1 MSQSRSRQSGRRGAR
16 RTESPEIRIVYRN
29 QISKKTAAII
39 STIVVAFIVIVI
51 FVTNYFNLDSKYMRL
66 NVITIDDISVN
77 MDYFVKRAIFSGSD
91 PMSLLS
97 NIAKEKI
104 VTLAAPELGIDVS
117 DEVIDDRLRE
127 IARGTSDTISEEEFK
142 EWYRQT
148 LNESRLSDSEYRE
161 LVEINI
167 ISEIIRD
174 AIAAQTP
181 TKIEQ
186 IHSHS
191 IMVPTEKEALEVKE
205 RLEAGEDFATL
216 ARELSIDGTT
226 RDKGGDVGW
235 TPRGILNPQIEYD
248 VWDME
253 TGVISDP
260 IIFYDIEDPSN
271 MEPLGFYIFMVSE
284 RVDAREVDEDFLP
297 TLYNNAFDAWY
308 IEESKQHEIQY
319 HGLYN
324 GFDSEAYAWVNFQ
337 VSKRNR

>member
-1 MSQSRSRQSGRRGAR
+1 MSQSRSRQSGGRGTR
-16 RTESPEIRIVYRN
+16 RTESPEVRIVYRN

-39 STIVVAFIVIVI
+39 SAVVIAFIVIVI
-51 FVTNYFNLDSKYMRL
+51 FITNYFNLDSKYMRL
-66 NVITIDDISVN
+66 NVITVDDISVN
-77 MDYFVKRAIFSGSD
+77 MDYLVKRAIFSGSD
-91 PMSLLS
+91 PMSLLGTIS
-97 NIAKEKI
+97 REKVI
-104 VTLAAPELGIDVS
+104 LLTAPELDIEISEEAIDN
-117 DEVIDDRLRE
+117 RLRE
-127 IARGTSDTISEEEFK
+127 IARGTSDTISDDEFK
-142 EWYRQT
+142 EWYRQMI
-148 LNESRLSDSEYRE
+148 NESRLSDAEYRE
-161 LVEINI
+161 LAK
-167 ISEIIRD
+167 ISVIQDIIRD

-181 TKIEQ
+181 TKVEQ

-191 IMVPTEKEALEVKE
+191 IMVATEKEALEVKK

-216 ARELSIDGTT
+216 ARELSIDGMT

-235 TPRGILNPQIEYD
+235 TPRGVLNPQIEYD
-248 VWDME
+248 VWDLE

-284 RVDAREVDEDFLP
+284 RADAREVDEGFLS

-308 IEESKQHEIQY
+308 AEESKNYDIQY

-337 VSKRNR
+337 ISKRNR